1 MTTALLLLLA
11 GADAA
16 DVRFE
21 PAGVWF
27 GDVLLSGAALE
38 LREGALVSGRAVEP
52 LVAALRVDA
61 GNGLTLKV
69 EPGVRVMKDVDGLR
83 LSAHA
88 PARLRIS
95 SLDPADSWETVLLRR
110 TSSGWAVGETALTGD
125 VGVSLQGQPQ
135 QDPDAASRRMEEAA
149 RKMRESGERVRKPLR
164 RPVFTGNNPLVPGAA
179 ADSESVRQLVE
190 ISPAG

>member
-1 MTTALLLLLA
+1 MTIALVLLLA
-11 GADAA
+11 GADAP

-21 PAGVWF
+21 AAGVRF

-38 LREGALVSGRAVEP
+38 LREGALVSGRAVEA

-88 PARLRIS
+88 PARLKIA
-95 SLDPADSWETVLLRR
+95 SLNPAESWESVLLRR

-125 VGVSLQGQPQ
+125 VAVSLQQPP

-149 RKMRESGERVRKPLR
+149 RKMKESGERVRKPLR

-179 ADSESVRQLVE
+179 ADSESLRQLAE